1 MNRFLTRLVMAAAL
15 LLIPALASARSGLP
29 ESQGPVALGGS
40 VNFGNQ

>member
-15 LLIPALASARSGLP
+15 LLIPALASAKPDLP
-29 ESQGPVALGGS
+29 TGHGPVALGGS